1 MTTQKKDD
9 RTRNWTIV
17 VYLESAPENW
27 IEILQ
32 SEQVPFAVSPL
43 HDKDVNVDGEIKKPH
58 WHVMLMYSG
67 KKSFTQIKEIA
78 DKLNAPKPEKV
89 NNAKGMARY
98 FVHLDN
104 PEKYQYSKD
113 DIRVYGGADIK
124 QHLTSVSEQKN
135 ERYNGIAEMCDF
147 VDGQKIIEFADLMAY
162 ARVHRFDWFELL
174 CDNSAY
180 VMGAYIKSRRHRKR
194 EQ

>member
-17 VYLESAPENW
+17 VYPESAPENW

-78 DKLNAPKPEKV
+78 DKLNAPKPK
-89 NNAKGMARY
+89 NISTARM
-98 FVHLDN
+98 
-104 PEKYQYSKD
+104 
-113 DIRVYGGADIK
+113 I
-124 QHLTSVSEQKN
+124 
-135 ERYNGIAEMCDF
+135 
-147 VDGQKIIEFADLMAY
+147 
-162 ARVHRFDWFELL
+162 
-174 CDNSAY
+174 
-180 VMGAYIKSRRHRKR
+180 
-194 EQ
+194 

>member
-17 VYLESAPENW
+17 VYPESAPENW

-180 VMGAYIKSRRHRKR
+180 VIGAYIKSRRHQKS
-194 EQ
+194 E

>member
-1 MTTQKKDD
+1 MATQKKDD

-17 VYLESAPENW
+17 VYPESAPENW

-43 HDKDVNVDGEIKKPH
+43 HDKDVNADGEIKKPH

-104 PEKYQYSKD
+104 PEKYQYRKE

-124 QHLTSVSEQKN
+124 QHLTSASEQKN
-135 ERYNGIAEMCDF
+135 ERYDGIREMCKFIDEHGI
-147 VDGQKIIEFADLMAY
+147 VEFSDLMAY
-162 ARVHRFDWFELL
+162 AMDNRADWFELL

-180 VMGAYIKSRRHRKR
+180 VVGLYIKSRRHQKT

>member
-17 VYLESAPENW
+17 VYPESAPENW